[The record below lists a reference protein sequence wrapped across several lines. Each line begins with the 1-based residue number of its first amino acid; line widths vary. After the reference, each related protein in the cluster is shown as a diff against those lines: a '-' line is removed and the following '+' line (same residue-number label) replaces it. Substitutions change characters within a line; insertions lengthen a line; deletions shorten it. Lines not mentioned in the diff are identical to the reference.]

1 MASSMKPRGVR
12 NAASALVLAAAVLW
26 PATPASAATPT
37 ATSTA
42 ATPADANCV
51 LRPGIAH
58 TDTLG
63 NKFTGDL
70 YCTNAPSDLYGR
82 PAFDAPVTGRLK
94 TTQSWFVCYSIGEAH
109 KGGNN
114 VWYYTQGDETVNLPS
129 IQAWGNI
136 PASSVLTST
145 DPFPGLPRCPW
156 H

>member
-1 MASSMKPRGVR
+1 MAFFEKKRGGR
-12 NAASALVLAAAVLW
+12 TAASALVLAAAALW
-26 PATPASAATPT
+26 PVTPASAAAPAPT
-37 ATSTA
+37 A
-42 ATPADANCV
+42 DASCA
-51 LRPGIAH
+51 LRPGVTH

-63 NKFTGDL
+63 NTFTGDL
-70 YCTNAPSDLYGR
+70 YCTNAPGDLYGR

-114 VWYYTQGDETVNLPS
+114 VWYYTQGDETVELPS
-129 IQAWGNI
+129 IKAWGNI

>member
-1 MASSMKPRGVR
+1 MALSQVIRRGRTV
-12 NAASALVLAAAVLW
+12 AAALVLAAAAAV
-26 PATPASAATPT
+26 PATAPASAA
-37 ATSTA
+37 ASTT
-42 ATPADANCV
+42 ATPAADEVTCV
-51 LRPGIAH
+51 LRPGVVH
-58 TDTLG
+58 KDTLG
-63 NKFTGDL
+63 NTFTGDL
-70 YCTNAPSDLYGR
+70 YCANAPGDLYGR

-114 VWYYTQGDETVNLPS
+114 VWYYTQGDEAVNLPG
-129 IQAWGNI
+129 IQAWGNM

>member
-1 MASSMKPRGVR
+1 MVFFEKKRGVR
-12 NAASALVLAAAVLW
+12 TAASALVLAAAALW
-26 PATPASAATPT
+26 PVTPASAAAPAPT
-37 ATSTA
+37 ADVSCA
-42 ATPADANCV
+42 
-51 LRPGIAH
+51 LRPGVTH

-63 NKFTGDL
+63 NTFTGDL
-70 YCTNAPSDLYGR
+70 YCTNAPGDLYGR

-114 VWYYTQGDETVNLPS
+114 VWYYTQGDETVELPS
-129 IQAWGNI
+129 IKAWGNI